1 MFDHVIDVV
10 VDVERFFELIK
21 TNILILVIDPVKVLP
36 VAVDEHLVGPAE
48 AVLDAAVGDVH
59 AVDVLLVD
67 SDDQRQ
73 RISDLDGFGDSS
85 VDRFADVDPHR
96 GAGHRGRR
104 RQRRRRQGAG
114 IRETLVAGSKHG

>member
-1 MFDHVIDVV
+1 MSP
-10 VDVERFFELIK
+10 LIRLK
-21 TNILILVIDPVKVLP
+21 FSP

-48 AVLDAAVGDVH
+48 TVLDAAVGDVH
-59 AVDVLLVD
+59 AVDVLLVN

-114 IRETLVAGSKHG
+114 IRETLVVVSNPGWYSINLI